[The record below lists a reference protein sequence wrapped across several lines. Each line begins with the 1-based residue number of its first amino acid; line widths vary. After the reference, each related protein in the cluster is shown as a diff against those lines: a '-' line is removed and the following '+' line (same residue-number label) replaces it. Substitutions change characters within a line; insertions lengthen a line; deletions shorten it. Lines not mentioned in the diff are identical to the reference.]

1 MWTVTLVLWLACCV
15 TGLAASGYGLYE
27 LATAYRE
34 PKKKPGDE
42 VVEGDEAVVVGE
54 EAVVEDVAEVAEE
67 ENINTVERS
76 LVIDMSEDED
86 EEDWEVET
94 K

>member
-34 PKKKPGDE
+34 TKKKPGDE
-42 VVEGDEAVVVGE
+42 VEGDEAVVVGE
-54 EAVVEDVAEVAEE
+54 EAIVEDVAEVADEA
-67 ENINTVERS
+67 NVNTIERS
-76 LVIDMSEDED
+76 LVIDMSEDD
-86 EEDWEVET
+86 DEDWEVET